1 MAEIHRRP
9 SAAAVPSATPSSN
22 GTRPTKKQQIKA
34 AAAAIGAAP
43 ETTYTVAA
51 NAKAVKAAAKVDPT
65 FIPRI
70 TDSDNLR
77 MTLDHAYD
85 HPGLRSVLDAWVAE
99 HYRD

>member
-1 MAEIHRRP
+1 MAEITVDRLLR
-9 SAAAVPSATPSSN
+9 AVPDATPSSN

-70 TDSDNLR
+70 IDTENL
-77 MTLDHAYD
+77 
-85 HPGLRSVLDAWVAE
+85 G
-99 HYRD
+99 